1 MQVEGV
7 CAAPPGHPLSAKNVI
22 VPSDLDNLPFIALTT
37 EDETQFLVEAFFR
50 GREQR
55 RKIVAEAQMSAAAC
69 QFVAEGAGV
78 SIVAPFSAMGFRDD
92 EIVVRKLHRQHFFDL
107 GLIVPTFRP
116 IYLNTRHFI

>member
-55 RKIVAEAQMSAAAC
+55 RKIVAEAQMSEAAC

-78 SIVAPFSAMGFRDD
+78 SIVDPRSEERRVGKECVSTCRS
-92 EIVVRKLHRQHFFDL
+92 RWSPYH
-107 GLIVPTFRP
+107 
-116 IYLNTRHFI
+116 